1 MEKTNEVLN
10 NINTNKYF
18 VGVIMIIL
26 TIGGRFII
34 GELDEKTR
42 EKVTDNQVFRKLFI
56 FCAFFM
62 ATRDLIAATALTLIF
77 SVIISSLIN
86 HNKELYDE
94 TDSETDDETDEEE
107 EEEEESK
114 DKLNNILQLHV

>member
-1 MEKTNEVLN
+1 MEETNDLLN

-18 VGVIMIIL
+18 VGIMMIIL

-42 EKVTDNQVFRKLFI
+42 EKVTDNQIFRKIFI

-62 ATRDLIAATALTLIF
+62 ATRDLIAAIALTLVF

-94 TDSETDDETDEEE
+94 TDGETDDEDDDVDNKKEN
-107 EEEEESK
+107 
-114 DKLNNILQLHV
+114 DKLNNMLHLHV